1 MTILYD
7 VIIVGTG
14 FGGITTSALLAK
26 KGYRT
31 LTLEAASE
39 LGGCA
44 GKFERQSFRF
54 QAGATLGMG
63 FEEDGVFSQLFHEL
77 DMSSPPVHLLHTV
90 MDVHF
95 FDRTIRY
102 YQQKERWFEEIAQQ
116 FPKDSGAIIR
126 FFEEMFSLADALL
139 SFVYKR
145 PMIPPKTMKYIFE
158 AIQKADRKLLKA
170 TPFLFQ
176 SIAKRLQHYGIRDET
191 FIAFLNGQLVDSVQ
205 TTIERCPALLG
216 AVALSIF
223 HRGAFYVEGG
233 LATVVHT
240 LAERYKQ
247 LGGELRMREKVIS
260 IRKERHWLV
269 TTNRKQTYE
278 AKHVVFNGS
287 VHSIF
292 AILDDSIKRTFSIRE
307 EKEKKRP
314 TWGAFTIYMGVDDD
328 FQTDSLY
335 HQFIIDKTKPMSEG
349 NQFLLS
355 TSAPFDRQM
364 APLGKRSITIST
376 HTDPLRWWE
385 RDAYDNKKNMLT
397 QHILQRIHETFPL
410 TNVHVQLIGT
420 PVTFAR
426 FTHRAFGKVGGYI
439 SNGPFSLLSTYA
451 PQTNVEGLWL
461 CGDTVFPGA
470 GSLGCALS
478 GWIVADAITMDR

>member
-14 FGGITTSALLAK
+14 FGGISASALLAK

-31 LTLEAASE
+31 LTLEAANE

-63 FEEDGVFSQLFHEL
+63 FEEGGVFSLLFQQL
-77 DMSSPPVHLLHTV
+77 DTSPPPVHLLHTV
-90 MDVHF
+90 MDVHVSK
-95 FDRTIRY
+95 RTIRY
-102 YQQKERWFEEIAQQ
+102 YQQKERWFDEIAKQ
-116 FPKDSGAIIR
+116 FPKDSAAIVR
-126 FFEEMFSLADALL
+126 FFEEMFSLADTML

-145 PMIPPKTMKYIFE
+145 PIIPPKTVTHAFHVM
-158 AIQKADRKLLKA
+158 QKVDRKLIGA

-176 SIAKRLQHYGIRDET
+176 SVAKRLQHYGIRDET

-205 TTIERCPALLG
+205 TTVERCPALLG

-233 LATVVHT
+233 LASVVHA

-247 LGGELRMREKVIS
+247 LGGELIMREKVVS
-260 IRKERHWLV
+260 IRKERHWMV

-292 AILDDSIKRTFSIRE
+292 SILDDSIKRTFSIRE
-307 EKEKKRP
+307 EKEKQRP
-314 TWGAFTIYMGVDDD
+314 AWGAFTIYIGTDDD
-328 FQTDSLY
+328 LQTDSLY
-335 HQFIIDKTKPMSEG
+335 HQFIVDATKPMSEG

-355 TSAPFDRQM
+355 VSAPFDRQM
-364 APLGKRSITIST
+364 APFGKRSITIST
-376 HTDPLRWWE
+376 HTDPLRWWN
-385 RDAYDNKKNMLT
+385 RDAYDKGKNMLAER
-397 QHILQRIHETFPL
+397 ILQRVHDTFPL
-410 TNVHVQLIGT
+410 TNIHVQLIGT
-420 PVTFAR
+420 PVTFSR
-426 FTHRAFGKVGGYI
+426 FTHRALGKVGGYI
-439 SNGPFSLLSTYA
+439 PNGALSLLSTYS
-451 PQTNVEGLWL
+451 PKTNVEGLWL

-470 GSLGCALS
+470 GSISCALS
-478 GWIVADAITMDR
+478 GWIVADAIDVKK

>member
-7 VIIVGTG
+7 VIIIGTG
-14 FGGITTSALLAK
+14 FGGITASALLAK

-31 LTLEAASE
+31 LTFEAANE

-63 FEEDGVFSQLFHEL
+63 FEENGVFSKLFHEL
-77 DMSSPPVHLLHTV
+77 DISPLPVHLLDTI

-95 FDRTIRY
+95 PDRTIRY

-116 FPKDSGAIIR
+116 FPKDSAAIVH

-139 SFVYKR
+139 SFVYER
-145 PMIPPKTMKYIFE
+145 PMIPPKTMKHIFE
-158 AIQKADRKLLKA
+158 ALQKADRKLLRA

-176 SIAKRLQHYGIRDET
+176 SIAKRLEHYGIRDET

-205 TTIERCPALLG
+205 TTVERCPALLG

-233 LATVVHT
+233 LATVVHA
-240 LAERYKQ
+240 LAEHYKQ

-314 TWGAFTIYMGVDDD
+314 AWGAFTIYMGVDDS

-335 HQFIIDKTKPMSEG
+335 HQFIVDRTKPMSEG

-355 TSAPFDRQM
+355 ASAPFDQQM
-364 APLGKRSITIST
+364 APVGKRSITIST
-376 HTDPLRWWE
+376 HTEPLHWWN
-385 RDAYDNKKNMLT
+385 RHAYDEQKKMLT
-397 QHILQRIHETFPL
+397 EQILQRVSKTFPL
-410 TNVHVQLIGT
+410 TNVHIQLIGT
-420 PVTFAR
+420 PVTLAR

-439 SNGPFSLLSTYA
+439 PNGVFSLLSTYA
-451 PQTNVEGLWL
+451 PQTNIEGLWL

-478 GWIVADAITMDR
+478 GWIVADAITADK

>member
-7 VIIVGTG
+7 VIIIGTG
-14 FGGITTSALLAK
+14 FGGITASALLAK

-31 LTLEAASE
+31 LTFEAANE
-39 LGGCA
+39 FGGCA

-63 FEEDGVFSQLFHEL
+63 FEENGVFSKLFHEL
-77 DMSSPPVHLLHTV
+77 DISPLPVHLLDTI

-95 FDRTIRY
+95 PDRTIRY

-116 FPKDSGAIIR
+116 FPKDSAAIVH

-139 SFVYKR
+139 SFVYER
-145 PMIPPKTMKYIFE
+145 PMIPPKTTKHIFE
-158 AIQKADRKLLKA
+158 ALQKADRKLLRA

-176 SIAKRLQHYGIRDET
+176 SIAKRLEHYGIRDET

-205 TTIERCPALLG
+205 TTVERCPALLG

-223 HRGAFYVEGG
+223 HRGAFYVGGG
-233 LATVVHT
+233 LATVVDA

-292 AILDDSIKRTFSIRE
+292 AILDDSIKCTFSIRE

-314 TWGAFTIYMGVDDD
+314 AWGAFTIYMGVDDS

-335 HQFIIDKTKPMSEG
+335 HQFIVDRTKPMSEG

-355 TSAPFDRQM
+355 ASAPFDQQM
-364 APLGKRSITIST
+364 APVGKRSITIST
-376 HTDPLRWWE
+376 HTEPLHWWN
-385 RDAYDNKKNMLT
+385 RHAYDEQKKMLT
-397 QHILQRIHETFPL
+397 EQILQRVSKTFPL
-410 TNVHVQLIGT
+410 TNVHIQLIGT

-439 SNGPFSLLSTYA
+439 PNGVFSLLSTYA

-478 GWIVADAITMDR
+478 GWIVADAITADK